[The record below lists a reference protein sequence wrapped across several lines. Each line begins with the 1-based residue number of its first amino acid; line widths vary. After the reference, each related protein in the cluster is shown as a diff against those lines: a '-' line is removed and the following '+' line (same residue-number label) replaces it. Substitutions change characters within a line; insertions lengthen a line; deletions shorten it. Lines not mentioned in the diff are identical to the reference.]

1 MNMIK
6 KLLGFFALAGVS
18 IYYTVSLSMGIAQNS
33 RASVAVLIAF
43 LVVVGLYES
52 FSDSLRTGK
61 NE

>member
-1 MNMIK
+1 
-6 KLLGFFALAGVS
+6 
-18 IYYTVSLSMGIAQNS
+18 MGIAQNS